1 MSLHDEIMG
10 FGIAYIG
17 PGISASYALGFND
30 AKQKAAALATKEDA
44 EIARLQ
50 SQFDPEKFAHRPDCC
65 GPDIDTHCLGC
76 AMAES
81 NKGDM
86 EVAALTIKIA
96 NLTRENA
103 DLRDLLR
110 ISVGSQNEVDLFEKW
125 ARPDCRQLMK
135 TDEGDYLD
143 RGMAAAWG
151 GWAARAKLSKDEIAR
166 MAGEKSVLR
175 DLLRDALEVV
185 ETINGKDDDEVASL
199 YALTV
204 GIREAIDG
212 QNGDLFDGDEK

>member
-1 MSLHDEIMG
+1 MSLHDEILAIRG
-10 FGIAYIG
+10 DTEDN
-17 PGISASYALGFND
+17 SASYALGLCD
-30 AKQKAAALATKEDA
+30 AKQEAAALAIKADA
-44 EIARLQ
+44 EIASLK

-65 GPDIDTHCLGC
+65 GPDIHTHCLGC

-103 DLRDLLR
+103 DLRDSLL

-166 MAGEKSVLR
+166 MTGENAVLR
-175 DLLRDALEVV
+175 DLLRDCTACWSQQGIEHLRSKITAAL
-185 ETINGKDDDEVASL
+185 N
-199 YALTV
+199 
-204 GIREAIDG
+204 G
-212 QNGDLFDGDEK
+212 QNGDLFDGAKR